1 MFNISDYL
9 EKQKQNPDAFVLVR
23 LGDFYEILGE
33 KAKEAA
39 TVLNLT
45 LMERKFGAFQWVP
58 HVGFPFHVAEQY
70 IEKLRQ
76 HGSVITTEPDE
87 VLKELPATKPNHS
100 ERAHALLSASSSER
114 WLNCPPSAVASEAYP
129 NPDTEFTREGTLA
142 HEVAEIIARAVLD
155 RGAYKVERYDDG
167 SLDLEGK
174 DLGKDA
180 TQEMIDCA
188 DAYASYILE
197 QTKSNKAVVLLEQK
211 VDFSPWV
218 PDGFGTCDCIIIQDD
233 TLTII
238 DYKYGVGVPVS
249 AKDNSQ
255 MKLYALGALN
265 DYGFAYDVSK
275 VEMHIF
281 QPRINNIS
289 ADSITV
295 EELETWATKVVK
307 PTAEKAAKG
316 KGNYKPGGHCK
327 FCPHA
332 GRCRA
337 LTKVCTEY
345 VETHSLRVA
354 VPVLAPHE
362 VAEVL
367 QMEPLIS
374 LWLKRIKDQ
383 AMTTML
389 NGDTVPG
396 WKIVEGKQGN
406 RKWKDE
412 LEVAK
417 ALEAAGYSKAD
428 ITETKLLSPAAMDKA
443 LGKKTVAELLADHID
458 RAQGA
463 PVLAP
468 ETDKRPTYDRL
479 AEAKKDFE

>member
-1 MFNISDYL
+1 MIDLS
-9 EKQKQNPDAFVLVR
+9 
-23 LGDFYEILGE
+23 
-33 KAKEAA
+33 
-39 TVLNLT
+39 
-45 LMERKFGAFQWVP
+45 
-58 HVGFPFHVAEQY
+58 
-70 IEKLRQ
+70 
-76 HGSVITTEPDE
+76 
-87 VLKELPATKPNHS
+87 TKPNHK

-129 NPDTEFTREGTLA
+129 DQDTEFTREGTLA
-142 HEVAEIIARAVLD
+142 HEVAEHVAKMVDPRGFYDLYDYIERRFNCDKEMAEHAV
-155 RGAYKVERYDDG
+155 AYSDYI
-167 SLDLEGK
+167 
-174 DLGKDA
+174 
-180 TQEMIDCA
+180 QEHI
-188 DAYASYILE
+188 
-197 QTKSNKAVVLLEQK
+197 KSDKAVVLLEQK

-218 PDGFGTCDCIIIQDD
+218 PDGFGTCDCILIQGD

-265 DYGFAYDVSK
+265 DFGFAYDVSK

-295 EELETWATKVVK
+295 EELENWATKVVK

-316 KGNYKPGGHCK
+316 KGKYKPGGHCK

-337 LTKVCTEY
+337 LTKTCTEY

-374 LWLKRIKDQ
+374 LWLKRVKDQ

-417 ALEAAGYSKAD
+417 ALEAAGYSVAD

-443 LGKKTVAELLADHID
+443 LGKKKVAELLADHID

-479 AEAKKDFE
+479 AEAQRDFDVID